1 MTLDQRQNSK
11 LLMGIIA
18 GLVVLVAIFLAYQWM
33 SSPQP
38 KHEIEQQ
45 VVHTPAKPVVKE
57 AAPVVENSASPAVAN
72 TTAEAPIQLVDE
84 TILKQDVPKN
94 ASLAKEEIAK
104 LDDIQSQLND
114 QETTLKQQHN
124 DADELIKLK
133 EEQIKLLEAQLAQ
146 QAK

>member
-38 KHEIEQQ
+38 QHEAEQQ
-45 VVHTPAKPVVKE
+45 VMAPAKPVVKE
-57 AAPVVENSASPAVAN
+57 TVPVVENAASAAVAN

-84 TILKQDVPKN
+84 AILKQDVPKN

-104 LDDIQSQLND
+104 LDDIQTQLNE
-114 QETTLKQQHN
+114 QEKTLKAQHA
-124 DADELIKLK
+124 DADDLIALK
-133 EEQIKLLEAQLAQ
+133 EEQVKLLEAQLAKAQ
-146 QAK
+146 